1 MIVRARL
8 SLIALLALVA
18 WAPGVSIAQP
28 NCSLG
33 PNQLVLRVPDLSQ
46 LCSRPGS
53 TITVQLSMACLTQT
67 VSGYQAFLAFDPTV
81 LTFVAGN
88 YELTGPFGLPLVFP
102 ITANGGSIDLAA
114 GINVFAGQQP
124 TSADALLATLVFQ
137 ARTVTATT
145 GVTFRPHTPSSKFS
159 AAGGGDVEATT
170 VNSQP
175 IRVSANCVTPCGGG
189 VGDVNQD
196 QQIDTSDVAAAVNVI
211 LGLDTTPS
219 HRAATDANCDGL
231 VDGRDIQPLVDYLM
245 GFM

>member
-1 MIVRARL
+1 MMRCACPA
-8 SLIALLALVA
+8 LIAISALFA
-18 WAPGVSIAQP
+18 WAPGASNAQP

-33 PNQLVLRVPDLSQ
+33 PNQLIVRVPDLSQ
-46 LCSRPGS
+46 LCARPGS
-53 TITVQLSMACLTQT
+53 TVTVQLSMACLTQS

-81 LTFVAGN
+81 LAFVAGN
-88 YELTGPFGLPLVFP
+88 YELTGPFALPLVFP
-102 ITANGGSIDLAA
+102 ITASGGSIDLAA

-124 TSADALLATLVFQ
+124 TSADAPLATLVFQ

-145 GVTFRPHTPSSKFS
+145 SVVFRAHQPSSKFS
-159 AAGGGDVEATT
+159 AAGGGDLQATLI
-170 VNSQP
+170 NSQP
-175 IRVSANCVTPCGGG
+175 IRVSTSCVTPCSPG

-196 QQIDTSDVAAAVNVI
+196 QQIDSSDVAAAVNVL

-219 HRAATDANCDGL
+219 HRAATDANCDGQ